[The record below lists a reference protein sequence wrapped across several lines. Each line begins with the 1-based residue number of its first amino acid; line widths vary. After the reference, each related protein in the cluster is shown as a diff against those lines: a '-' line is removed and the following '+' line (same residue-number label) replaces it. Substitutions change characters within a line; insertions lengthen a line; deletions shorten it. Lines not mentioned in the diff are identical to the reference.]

1 MRTLLLAAILY
12 LIGVVIV
19 LLLRPRL
26 MFDEDGNWKEFG
38 IVSKAHTVFPF
49 WLFCI
54 VWSVLSYCI
63 TLFVVGA
70 PGGAEHVKRGV
81 AEKPPVDE
89 PVRQNPRSGKRS
101 KSGKRSSSRPLEP
114 PPDNLVEPLS
124 PMPEMKSKKLTKP
137 GYYILNTE
145 SGNGNPKYVYYGPE
159 PPGSIGEE

>member
-63 TLFVVGA
+63 TLFIVGA
-70 PGGAEHVKRGV
+70 PGGAEHPKKI
-81 AEKPPVDE
+81 EDE

-101 KSGKRSSSRPLEP
+101 KSGKRSRPVEA
-114 PPDNLVEPLS
+114 PPDNLIEPLS
-124 PMPEMKSKKLTKP
+124 PMPEMKGKKLTKP
-137 GYYILNTE
+137 GYYVLNTE
-145 SGNGNPKYVYYGPE
+145 SEKGNPKYVYYGPE
-159 PPGSIGEE
+159 PPGSISEE